1 MRRFRKRIKV
11 RSNKNPIPSSNER
24 TKDTN
29 SMQRSSLV
37 SKLKHK
43 LKQKKHFVTGGERTN
58 GQGIGLFASFRSN
71 FHR

>member
-1 MRRFRKRIKV
+1 MRGIRKRIKV
-11 RSNKNPIPSSNER
+11 RSNKNPIPSCNER

-43 LKQKKHFVTGGERTN
+43 LKQKKHFVPGGERTN
-58 GQGIGLFASFRSN
+58 GQGIGLFASFGSN

>member
-1 MRRFRKRIKV
+1 MRRFRERIKV

-43 LKQKKHFVTGGERTN
+43 LKQKKHFVTGCERTN
-58 GQGIGLFASFRSN
+58 GQGIGLFASFGSN